1 MGVPVQISQ
10 PVVAIQAG
18 WRISVC
24 VPVAVSMVQIRVVRM
39 PVHQWCMTMPV
50 RMRLAGRVGRRMIV
64 LMVRIVTMAML
75 VLHRF
80 MNVVMLV
87 LLGQMKPEPEAH
99 QAARNNE
106 LYR

>member
-1 MGVPVQISQ
+1 MMQV
-10 PVVAIQAG
+10 
-18 WRISVC
+18 RIVG
-24 VPVAVSMVQIRVVRM
+24 M
-39 PVHQWCMTMPV
+39 PVYQWGMTMPV
-50 RMRLAGRVGRRMIV
+50 RMRLPGWVGRGVIV
-64 LMVRIVTMAML
+64 LMVCVVPMAML